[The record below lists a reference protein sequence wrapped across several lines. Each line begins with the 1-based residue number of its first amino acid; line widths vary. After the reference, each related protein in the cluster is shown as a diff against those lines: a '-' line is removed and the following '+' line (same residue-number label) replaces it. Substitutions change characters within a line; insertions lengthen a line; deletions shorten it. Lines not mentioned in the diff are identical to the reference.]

1 VEGRRRI
8 TGRSRCSCGLRFEGA
23 VNLGREVLDGGREFK
38 SRCGSSDAAY
48 HRGYFAARGSGTVS
62 SRPFMRI
69 DADLPRFPLLFLRRR
84 QCLLRMA
91 LCQTIP
97 RVMMIDG

>member
-1 VEGRRRI
+1 MEEENSNPVVVRPTPHTIEDILRHVDPGRTTRL
-8 TGRSRCSCGLRFEGA
+8 S
-23 VNLGREVLDGGREFK
+23 
-38 SRCGSSDAAY
+38 
-48 HRGYFAARGSGTVS
+48 VS

-91 LCQTIP
+91 LCQTIA